1 MITKQ
6 IMFISKSRKLF
17 LLLFIA
23 ILLGNVQ
30 EVFSQRYAIKTNA
43 LSWLTLA
50 PNIEGEIRL
59 SDRYTGSLSVSYK
72 PWHILSDNKKVTGI
86 CIQPE
91 VRYWFCQTYYQHFM
105 GLHLNYADYNGGLK
119 EHRYEGFLLGGGI
132 TYGYQ
137 MILSQHWNLE
147 FNVGVGY
154 ARMNHDVYER
164 PKCGLFLGSQ
174 KKNYLGLTKIGISL
188 VYLLK

>member
-1 MITKQ
+1 M
-6 IMFISKSRKLF
+6 
-17 LLLFIA
+17 
-23 ILLGNVQ
+23 
-30 EVFSQRYAIKTNA
+30 E
-43 LSWLTLA
+43 
-50 PNIEGEIRL
+50 
-59 SDRYTGSLSVSYK
+59 
-72 PWHILSDNKKVTGI
+72 
-86 CIQPE
+86 
-91 VRYWFCQTYYQHFM
+91 
-105 GLHLNYADYNGGLK
+105 GLK

-164 PKCGLFLGSQ
+164 PKCGLFLGEQ
-174 KKNYLGLTKIGISL
+174 EKNYLGITKIGVSL